1 MEQNFTCHL
10 DCLVVAAGH
19 DSRISAGCISNAA
32 MTALSETGA
41 RVLDCGLAS
50 TPSMFFAIEEF
61 GCQGAIEITAS
72 HHPFYRNGL
81 KFFTKYGG
89 LDSKDITEI
98 LHYAQ
103 ENKTPLK
110 KKELLKKVILWTD
123 TRHRLQRMILEGVG
137 AKEGGTAFNR
147 SSILWRGLP
156 R

>member
-1 MEQNFTCHL
+1 MLDQFWSSLKSGTDIRGVASEGGGYEINLTDDVVKRICKGFAIWLEQKFHMSS
-10 DCLVVAAGH
+10 DCLVVAVGH
-19 DSRISAGCISNAA
+19 DSRISAGRISNAA

-89 LDSKDITEI
+89 FTKYS
-98 LHYAQ
+98 
-103 ENKTPLK
+103 
-110 KKELLKKVILWTD
+110 
-123 TRHRLQRMILEGVG
+123 
-137 AKEGGTAFNR
+137 
-147 SSILWRGLP
+147 
-156 R
+156 